1 MSNIHN
7 LIAAAKAEIGT
18 TNAQLAAASRVKRG
32 NPDLVDDFRRQL
44 TAAVIKRDLLLRLAI
59 RPQIT
64 VEQRR
69 ELADIILHADL
80 DDELI
85 EAGYQEVTLQ
95 PR

>member
-64 VEQRR
+64 VEQRQ
-69 ELADIILHADL
+69 LADIILHADL